1 MSKKDCDTSVDSFA
15 VRPPSNSTRHVA
27 ALHFPTRLDCMD
39 AGSHPKLT
47 PLSVRGPHGMG
58 SLVALCRLRSSDS
71 FMISKARQGNAAM
84 HIYPFAALARSG
96 PKEPG
101 KKRKASGASR
111 ATAFEGK
118 TCHLCCESDD
128 SPGYDLWHVLFE
140 CPQTAKQSSMIS
152 IRKECQRLVT
162 DISSRIQ
169 VAVAANAT
177 SMSNTSHAGVDHA
190 AIDDAADRV
199 KQLAQTYHWNCL
211 PGKWLMYCMLL
222 ALPFSEKVVRPPP
235 GSQSPVL
242 PESQYSLP
250 LAVGRLFDAT
260 VLSSDAL
267 RPLADE
273 WCRLVVDCLRAAG
286 GVVTPLRTAA
296 ENRRDQSRA
305 AARDAAHVPPGPS
318 RRHRQPAS
326 QAEALAA
333 RGAAHVAE
341 AASQAPAT
349 GRRGARA
356 STSAHG
362 TARAAHP
369 APSGT
374 GRRRTAPTP

>member
-1 MSKKDCDTSVDSFA
+1 
-15 VRPPSNSTRHVA
+15 
-27 ALHFPTRLDCMD
+27 
-39 AGSHPKLT
+39 
-47 PLSVRGPHGMG
+47 
-58 SLVALCRLRSSDS
+58 
-71 FMISKARQGNAAM
+71 
-84 HIYPFAALARSG
+84 
-96 PKEPG
+96 
-101 KKRKASGASR
+101 
-111 ATAFEGK
+111 
-118 TCHLCCESDD
+118 
-128 SPGYDLWHVLFE
+128 
-140 CPQTAKQSSMIS
+140 
-152 IRKECQRLVT
+152 
-162 DISSRIQ
+162 
-169 VAVAANAT
+169 
-177 SMSNTSHAGVDHA
+177 MSNTSHAGVDHA
-190 AIDDAADRV
+190 AIDVAADRV

-273 WCRLVVDCLRAAG
+273 WCRRVVDCLRAAG

-318 RRHRQPAS
+318 RRHRKPAS
-326 QAEALAA
+326 QAEAA

-356 STSAHG
+356 STSVHG

-369 APSGT
+369 APSAT